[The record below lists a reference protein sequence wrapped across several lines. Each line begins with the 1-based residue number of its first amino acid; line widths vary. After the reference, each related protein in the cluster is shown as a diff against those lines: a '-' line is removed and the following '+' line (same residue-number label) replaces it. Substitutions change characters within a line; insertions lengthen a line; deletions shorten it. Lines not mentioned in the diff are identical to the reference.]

1 MYLLIYSVA
10 LFCISFLCHL
20 IIWRFHIP
28 KSPIVVLLLIFYS
41 ILLSGLSFLWYYLPE
56 SIFFNNLLFT
66 YSHIFFFFTAL
77 TLSYCFVYLGLID
90 DSPSLIIIMNIIN
103 AGQNGL
109 SKTEL
114 GKSINDDNFIK
125 PRLVFLEKE
134 KMVYNLDE
142 KYILAPKGRRLL
154 SIFIF
159 FQKLMRISLIPG

>member
-1 MYLLIYSVA
+1 
-10 LFCISFLCHL
+10 
-20 IIWRFHIP
+20 
-28 KSPIVVLLLIFYS
+28 
-41 ILLSGLSFLWYYLPE
+41 
-56 SIFFNNLLFT
+56 
-66 YSHIFFFFTAL
+66 
-77 TLSYCFVYLGLID
+77 
-90 DSPSLIIIMNIIN
+90 MNIIN

-142 KYILAPKGRRLL
+142 KYTLAPKGRRLL